1 MPKHAPF
8 GVEAGGDAP
17 RELDWAVRIAAR
29 HDTERSVLRMPD
41 RPTRHDGNDTPPRCT
56 RLYGNRAG
64 RRAQCDGPMAP
75 IRRPGMW
82 GCEWCGKVEVT
93 R

>member
-1 MPKHAPF
+1 MQ
-8 GVEAGGDAP
+8 
-17 RELDWAVRIAAR
+17 
-29 HDTERSVLRMPD
+29 D
-41 RPTRHDGNDTPPRCT
+41 RPTRHSGNDTPPRCT

-82 GCEWCGKVEVT
+82 GCEWCGKVEVK

>member
-1 MPKHAPF
+1 MQ
-8 GVEAGGDAP
+8 
-17 RELDWAVRIAAR
+17 
-29 HDTERSVLRMPD
+29 D
-41 RPTRHDGNDTPPRCT
+41 RPTRHDENDTPPRCT

-64 RRAQCDGPMAP
+64 RRAKCDGPMAP